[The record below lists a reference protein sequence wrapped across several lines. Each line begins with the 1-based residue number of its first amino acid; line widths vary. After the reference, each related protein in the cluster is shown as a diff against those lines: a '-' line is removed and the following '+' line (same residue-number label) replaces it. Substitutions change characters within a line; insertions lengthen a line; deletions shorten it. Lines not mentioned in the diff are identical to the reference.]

1 MANIDKLKNAGLVSA
16 KAKLT
21 EAEVKALNSLS
32 EDEVNALI
40 SAKAKL
46 GDAFVKK
53 HLSSATSSDCFL

>member
-1 MANIDKLKNAGLVSA
+1 MANIDKLKKAGLVS
-16 KAKLT
+16 KTAKLT
-21 EAEVKALNSLS
+21 DDEVKALNSLS

-53 HLSSATSSDCFL
+53 HLSSAAGSDCFL